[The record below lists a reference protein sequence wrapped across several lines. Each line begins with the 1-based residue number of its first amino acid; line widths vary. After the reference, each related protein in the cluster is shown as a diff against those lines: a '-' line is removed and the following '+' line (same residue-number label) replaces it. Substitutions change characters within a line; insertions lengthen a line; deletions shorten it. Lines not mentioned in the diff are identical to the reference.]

1 MNSRYESFAL
11 RLWVTGRGI
20 AHGEIVRTAD
30 GTSARLRSPHE
41 IAAFI
46 ERCLEQDWLSEGASA
61 RSGVPVEGHSTQGD

>member
-30 GTSARLRSPHE
+30 GKRSRFRSPDE
-41 IAAFI
+41 ITDFI
-46 ERCLEQDWLSEGASA
+46 ERCLEQNWLAEGAPAPSA
-61 RSGVPVEGHSTQGD
+61 ASVEGHSTKRE

>member
-30 GTSARLRSPHE
+30 GKRSRFRSPDE
-41 IAAFI
+41 IAVFI
-46 ERCLEQDWLSEGASA
+46 ERCLEQNWASEGAPA
-61 RSGVPVEGHSTQGD
+61 HSGASVEGHRTQGE